1 MGAGRGTIALFVLL
15 ALAWVLIV
23 SGVGWQESVAGAVV
37 VVAVLLVSGTSRRMF
52 GGVRF
57 TLKALLLA
65 PIYLLIFLWHLV
77 RANLDVAR
85 RVLSPSL
92 PINPG
97 IVRVRTGLTSP
108 LGKLVLANSI
118 TLTPGTLTLDADGD
132 SLYVHWID
140 VRGDDI
146 DAATAAIVSGFE
158 RTLKE
163 VVR

>member
-23 SGVGWQESVAGAVV
+23 SGIGWQESVAGVVV
-37 VVAVLLVSGTSRRMF
+37 VVAVLLVSRTSRRMF
-52 GGVRF
+52 TGVRF
-57 TLKALLLA
+57 TVKALLLA
-65 PIYLLIFLWHLV
+65 PVYLLIFLWHLV

-97 IVRVRTGLTSP
+97 IVRVRTGLTSS
-108 LGKLVLANSI
+108 LGRLVLANSI